1 MAASF
6 CKQANPLISKSNV
19 MNHPAILSTPID
31 SIDAFRVSVPLTQ
44 PIYAIGSLITAR
56 EFIFAR
62 VTAGGQ
68 TGTGF
73 GLTRGASIETVVDR
87 QIAPLLKNRTI
98 GDIRAIWQSARDTTR
113 MVGDT
118 GLFARALAV
127 VDIAL
132 WDVMT
137 RVLGVPLWRLL
148 GGRQQDVPCA
158 AIMGYY
164 RQGDQLSVLRAEAEA
179 LVKAGYTRFKMP
191 FGADKALDIQRVAA
205 LREIA
210 GDKAVI
216 GLDANAVFDTPKQA
230 ATAWRS
236 VERFAPA
243 FLEDPF
249 PGVEWQQAMEMSRSS
264 DIPIAFGEVLSS
276 PDAVQ
281 QLSAGIDILRPDA
294 THQLGVTGYIQ
305 GVGRALEHRTPI
317 FPHYFPDIHAPLL
330 GALGGWMTEE
340 SPFEADTVGFWQM
353 RATQPVITNGM
364 WRLTDAPGFGIDWD
378 EERLTRFRVKTKT

>member
-1 MAASF
+1 MN
-6 CKQANPLISKSNV
+6 NPSL
-19 MNHPAILSTPID
+19 LSTPID
-31 SIDAFRVSVPLTQ
+31 SVEAFRVLVPLAQ
-44 PIYAIGSLITAR
+44 PIYAIGSLITSR
-56 EFIFAR
+56 EFVFVRA
-62 VTAGGQ
+62 TAGGY

-73 GLTRGASIETVVDR
+73 GLTRGANIETVVDR
-87 QIAPLLKNRTI
+87 QITPFTTGRSI
-98 GDIRAIWQSARDTTR
+98 GEIRAIWQAARDSTR

-148 GGRQQDVPCA
+148 GGRQQHIPCA

-164 RQGDQLSVLRAEAEA
+164 RQGDQLSVLRAEAKA

-191 FGADKALDIQRVAA
+191 FGADKALDVQRVAA
-205 LREIA
+205 LREVA
-210 GDKAVI
+210 GEKALI

-230 ATAWRS
+230 VAAWRS
-236 VERFAPA
+236 VERYSPA
-243 FLEDPF
+243 FLEDPL
-249 PGVEWQQAMEMSRSS
+249 PGVEWQQALEMARSTN
-264 DIPIAFGEVLSS
+264 IPIAFGEVLSS

-305 GVGRALEHRTPI
+305 GVSRALEHRIPI

-340 SPFEADTVGFWQM
+340 SPMEADTVGFWQL
-353 RATQPVITNGM
+353 RATQPVIENGM
-364 WRLTDAPGFGIDWD
+364 WHLTDAPGFGIDWD
-378 EERLTRFRVKTKT
+378 EERLQRFRVSRE